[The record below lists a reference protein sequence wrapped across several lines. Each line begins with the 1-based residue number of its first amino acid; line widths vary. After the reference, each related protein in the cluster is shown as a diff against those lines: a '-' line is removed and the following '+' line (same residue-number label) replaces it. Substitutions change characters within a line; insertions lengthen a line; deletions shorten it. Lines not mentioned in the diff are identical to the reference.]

1 MPYRLPLQGTPHE
14 EDSQAE
20 VTKHGCVI
28 LVWYISYILLFDP
41 LNNFIKACQLKVL
54 TFSTKFPNFQL
65 WVHNIQFTVQKANPS
80 GKLTF
85 NQIQCSAWSLLCLEK
100 DHSDNGRDQE
110 EDGEVGGGAG
120 HKAHGGSNVE
130 LSESSEIILKFC

>member
-1 MPYRLPLQGTPHE
+1 MSTQGFDFLNEFYYR
-14 EDSQAE
+14 
-20 VTKHGCVI
+20 KHNHG
-28 LVWYISYILLFDP
+28 
-41 LNNFIKACQLKVL
+41 
-54 TFSTKFPNFQL
+54 QL
-65 WVHNIQFTVQKANPS
+65 WVHNIQFAVQKANPS